1 VHSFCMCPG
10 GFIVPAATMNDEVV
24 VNGMSLARR
33 DSPFANSGMV
43 VTVEPEDTAKFQ
55 KEHGILAGI
64 AYQKDLEV
72 KASIAGGGKQKAPAQ
87 KVNDFI
93 AGKLSAELPET
104 SYFPGL
110 TSCRLDEILP
120 NDVSYRMKI
129 GLKKFG
135 NQMKGYLGEEANLL
149 GFETRTSSPL
159 RVPRDEVTLT
169 HPEVVNLIPCG
180 EGAGYAGGIVSAA
193 IDGLKCAEAAV
204 VLK

>member
-1 VHSFCMCPG
+1 MCPG

-43 VTVEPEDTAKFQ
+43 VTVEPEDTVKFK
-55 KEHGILAGI
+55 KEHGVLAGI

-72 KASIAGGGKQKAPAQ
+72 KASVAGGGKQKAPGQ

-93 AGKLSAELPET
+93 TGKLSAELPKT

-120 NDVSYRMKI
+120 HDVSYRMKI

-159 RVPRDEVTLT
+159 RIPRDEHSLT
-169 HPEVVNLIPCG
+169 HPEVLNLIPCG

-193 IDGLKCAEAAV
+193 IDGLKCAEAAI